1 MTYIMVIDLK
11 RCVGCQ
17 ACTEACKL
25 EHATPPG
32 VLRTKV
38 LKKEVGTYPEVRR
51 IPVPVLC
58 MQCDNPPCEKV
69 CPTGATIKR
78 EDGIIVIDPDLCIG
92 CKACATACPYGA
104 RYFRE
109 DGKGYFPELTPFEE
123 IGYKKHPVGVMDK
136 CDFCADRLAEGLAPA
151 CVQNCLTKAR
161 MFGELEDFAELI
173 AVRNGFILKEELG
186 TEPKVYYLP

>member
-1 MTYIMVIDLK
+1 MTYVMVIDLK

-32 VLRTKV
+32 VTRTKV
-38 LKKEVGTYPEVRR
+38 LKKEVGTFPDVRR
-51 IPVPVLC
+51 FPVPVLC
-58 MQCDNPPCEKV
+58 MQCENPPCEKV
-69 CPTGATIKR
+69 CPTGATFIR
-78 EDGIIVIDPDLCIG
+78 EDGIVAIDTELCIG

-109 DGKGYFPELTPFEE
+109 DGNGYFPELTPYEE
-123 IGYKKHPVGVMDK
+123 VGYQKHPVGVMEK
-136 CDFCADRLAEGLAPA
+136 CDFCVDRLAEGLPPA
-151 CVQNCLTKAR
+151 CVQNCLTKSR

-173 AVRNGFILKEELG
+173 AVRNGFTLKEELG
-186 TEPKVYYLP
+186 TGPRVYYLP